1 MKIFKVL
8 LICSIVL
15 FAGIA
20 YSQTVTQTAHD
31 NISTTTCPFEKVAG
45 LSKSNQSGKSGYV
58 FLLQFVLGIDQEV
71 YPERYMTGYFGDLTT
86 KALKRYQSKNGISAT
101 GVVDSETIVKLC
113 EEYTSQGCIFNSD
126 DMFLMAKGA
135 TSPKYYIYTL
145 QSLLDYLGYYSG
157 EPNGSFGATTEE
169 ALVKFQTAAKLY
181 PTKIIDA
188 DTRTALCAVWNKLI
202 DYSKSFG
209 SSTTTVTTK
218 KPTTYAPSNYI
229 SSPLSAYCFAFPN
242 KANVNTPVYFY
253 ALAVGGKYPYA
264 YNWGGSVSGSN
275 SFVSQVF
282 SAPGAYTGQVAIK
295 DAYNNI
301 KMASCSTEVGG
312 SSYVAPVNPSTTTTT
327 LPSSYVHLKV
337 DGHQIYSGI
346 YKVPKGGNV
355 NISWETKGVYGSCFS
370 ESSPLAEGW
379 GNGLTLDKTG
389 SRTVSNITE
398 NTMIGI
404 NCNSNYGLINDWI
417 KIEIY

>member
-15 FAGIA
+15 FAGITYA
-20 YSQTVTQTAHD
+20 QTVTQTAQD
-31 NISTTTCPFEKVAG
+31 NISATTCPFEKVAG

-86 KALKRYQSKNGISAT
+86 QALKRYQSKNGISAT

-264 YNWGGSVSGSN
+264 YN
-275 SFVSQVF
+275 
-282 SAPGAYTGQVAIK
+282 
-295 DAYNNI
+295 
-301 KMASCSTEVGG
+301 
-312 SSYVAPVNPSTTTTT
+312 
-327 LPSSYVHLKV
+327 
-337 DGHQIYSGI
+337 
-346 YKVPKGGNV
+346 
-355 NISWETKGVYGSCFS
+355 
-370 ESSPLAEGW
+370 
-379 GNGLTLDKTG
+379 
-389 SRTVSNITE
+389 
-398 NTMIGI
+398 
-404 NCNSNYGLINDWI
+404 
-417 KIEIY
+417 